1 MKMAIDCRALR
12 NAPSGIPNF
21 LVASIND
28 FSRYFINWEFFLLSN
43 EEFHP
48 EIAKQI
54 IYRDNIKVIIAPLLL
69 FKNVSFLWLVTKAN
83 FIVNKIKP
91 DLYWSP
97 AFLLPPFLS
106 NKIQTLVTVHDVVN
120 KEFKSTMSLIGRIYA
135 HLLQDY
141 SINKADKL
149 WANSY
154 YTTSAIMKYYK
165 TRRSKDIFTGFFINK
180 TLFKPITI
188 SDQEKSALLNQ
199 YNVNSNF
206 ILFVGTLEPR
216 KNLEFLL
223 NLMPS
228 IKHLEVKLLVV
239 GAKGWGKTKI
249 SSIVESTNYPS
260 EKVVFSGF
268 VPSEDLIMLYN
279 LASIFISTSLNE
291 GFGMPQLEAMACGC
305 PVIAPHN
312 SAMIEVVE
320 GAGETVRSWEVND
333 WVNAITKVLINREEY
348 RIKGLERSK
357 QYEAEFVLKQLF
369 SYINNERS

>member
-21 LVASIND
+21 LVASINE
-28 FSRYFINWEFFLLSN
+28 FSRCFTNWEFFLLSN

-54 IYRDNIKVIIAPLLL
+54 IYRANVKVIIEPLLL
-69 FKNVSFLWLVTKAN
+69 FKKVSFLWLLTKAN

-97 AFLLPPFLS
+97 AFLLPPFLR
-106 NKIQTLVTVHDVVN
+106 NEIQTLVTVHDIVN

-154 YTTSAIMKYYK
+154 YTTHSIKKYYK
-165 TRRSKDIFTGFFINK
+165 ARNSKDIFTGFFINK
-180 TLFKPITI
+180 TLFKPITV
-188 SDQEKSALLNQ
+188 SPEEKAELLNK
-199 YNVNSNF
+199 YKVNSKF

-223 NLMPS
+223 KLMPS

-239 GAKGWGKTKI
+239 GAKGWGNTKI
-249 SSIVESTNYPS
+249 SSIVESKDYPS
-260 EKVVFSGF
+260 ENVLFLGF
-268 VPSEDLIMLYN
+268 VPTEDLIKLYN
-279 LASIFISTSLNE
+279 LASVFISTSLNE

-305 PVIAPHN
+305 PVITPHN

-320 GAGETVRSWEVND
+320 GAGETVRSWYVND
-333 WVNAITKVLINREEY
+333 WVNAITKVLSNREGY
-348 RIKGLERSK
+348 SLKGLERSK
-357 QYEAEFVLKQLF
+357 QYEAELVLKQLF
-369 SYINNERS
+369 SYINNEKS